1 MSSHSKTFSDL
12 YEALREKEGRV
23 YSDEELKNLPEI
35 SKQHPHFRE
44 WQMRKKSALA
54 LCLFLKEKEAPLNI
68 LEIGCGNGW
77 LSHLLSQL
85 PNSKVLGCDPG
96 TTEIL
101 QANRVFSSVP
111 NLKFQCL
118 AFSADAFSEF
128 KFDTIV
134 FAASIQYFESFS
146 NVVDTALKLLKS
158 GGEIHIIDTPFY
170 TDSDVKRSE
179 ENSERHFKQLGFPA
193 MKTFYFRHTLKELR
207 LFNHKFLYHPRKLLL
222 QLHLQNRPFPW
233 VCISKP

>member
-44 WQMRKKSALA
+44 WQIRKKSALA
-54 LCLFLKEKEAPLNI
+54 LFHFLKEKQVPLNI

-96 TTEIL
+96 NLEIL
-101 QANRVFSSVP
+101 QAKRVFSSVP
-111 NLKFQCL
+111 NIEFLNL
-118 AFSADAFSEF
+118 PFSSDTLSEF

-134 FAASIQYFESFS
+134 LAASIQYFESFS
-146 NVVDTALKLLKS
+146 EVVNTALRLLSS

-170 TDSDVKRSE
+170 TDSDVKQSE
-179 ENSERHFKQLGFPA
+179 ENSERHFKQLGFPD
-193 MKTFYFRHTLKELR
+193 MKAFYFRHTLKELR
-207 LFNHKFLYHPRKLLL
+207 LFNHKFLYHPRKLFLR
-222 QLHLQNRPFPW
+222 LHLQNRPFPW